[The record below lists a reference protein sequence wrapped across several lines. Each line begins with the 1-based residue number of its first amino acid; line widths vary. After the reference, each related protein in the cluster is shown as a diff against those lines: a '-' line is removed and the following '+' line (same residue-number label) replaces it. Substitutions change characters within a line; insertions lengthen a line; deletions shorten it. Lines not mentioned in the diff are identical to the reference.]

1 SHDQMGSRNVA
12 LKLHESSTDMSSS
25 TSATAAADGAFEPM
39 EVCEV
44 DGADEDDIEASH
56 IEVDEDDSDSEGDS
70 DDGDSEGDSDSD
82 SDNDDEAEDDADR
95 DNDADDGEPSDEGDE
110 GNGSDDDEAG
120 VQGSDMSTL
129 ENILGGRHAELL
141 ASAGLTIGGLARV
154 NSTNQFRPLLAA
166 LKQYDN
172 QTQQLIAL
180 QELTELLSISTE
192 DSLVGLN
199 FGELG
204 QSLVNLLK
212 GADGDYGELTGFIE
226 NNVDIMLLACRCLSN
241 LLEALP
247 LAGGLLARL
256 GAIEVLCGKLL
267 EIEYIDLA
275 EQALSTLM
283 QMSKEFPG
291 KVCEAG
297 GLSACLMFLDFFAT
311 GTQRTAL
318 SCAANCAQGV
328 TKDQFSQAKDA
339 VQVLERT
346 IFYTDQKCGEYS
358 CHALLYLIRAFR
370 SSPDLVSQLVSP
382 SLLASIIESI
392 SPDRADSVS
401 APPTLLLRVL
411 AAVTQC
417 SPERAAQALDAD
429 IIVVLERIVKH
440 QFIGAAEYSTPS
452 TRVSTR
458 QDSVARVSDQAWE
471 ALRLL
476 VAILPPLPSTPDA
489 LAQSEALVSGS
500 NSSGSSSGS
509 DNAESS
515 SQLRCLSAILTRP
528 RVIQQLQQ
536 TLASTL
542 ITAFH
547 STMSVAARHCL
558 LLAMLRVSFALNA
571 EQLLVALR
579 DAKLPTFI
587 ASAISS
593 AESPLLSAISL
604 LIARVVLDKLPG
616 VFTRDFIREGVA
628 DELAELASNARTAL
642 ISAES
647 PEDAHTETDSSVSE
661 ANDADRKPTDTTSLA
676 HASMVVNA
684 HAPKLMMHSAP
695 AGRPSSQVSTR
706 DGSTY
711 LLGSDINALHELVV
725 CQAQRLHSQLVTA
738 DSSEPANSSGSI
750 GVLAQLRCLS
760 KQLNSK
766 SVSAEDMRTCAKDLS
781 RILVSAD
788 GVTCYELTQSGL
800 VESLVSVLDRKVD
813 ATRSGTESSDSA
825 DVLAACLLSQ
835 RSAAS
840 TGETTTAA
848 ATAYEVLVQR
858 LQEALCIAES
868 LSISETYRLDSGE
881 ARTPADMLTKQI
893 RFSIA
898 PASEECMS
906 ALAEAANSSEEAKEA
921 SATMERVRQS
931 FRAITVSVHAV
942 APFSVL
948 DAYLRPRVALFVG
961 KRPRQSPQRLA
972 QLASSLFRE
981 EPGRDE
987 GSVDLRPQLDQIDR
1001 QPVSAVASG
1010 SRHDMH
1016 RGGAAQAGKQHLR
1029 MLKMIARSSG
1039 IDLHAAG
1046 LLDDQESSDSDDDDS
1061 GGSSSSSEEQAHQR
1075 VEKQDKGVSEGVLAD
1090 GGGSTS
1096 GNANATPA
1104 SASVDSG
1111 STAGDW
1117 RLMLTLKIGGTERAV
1132 EASDNI
1138 FQTVHSACQGN
1149 EALRDANPW
1158 TQTFQLQF
1166 HVEFGKARL
1175 PPQPQPPS
1183 PSLPGQ
1189 TADASQELSSA
1200 LGERS
1205 ATIVGAIKLLH
1216 SRLPRAQQLVRSS
1229 KCQVD
1234 ELAADVFVN
1243 RKLAAKVA
1251 RQLDDPL
1258 MVVCSALPSWCH
1270 VLIRHAPF
1278 LVSFGARVAYLQ
1290 ATSFGHSRNVSR
1302 WQTIAQREARGSG
1315 RAPPDALVP
1324 LGRMQR
1330 QKVRI
1335 SRSRMLESALK
1346 VLELYGTAKST
1357 LEVEYFDE
1365 VGTGLGPTL
1374 EFYSTVSR
1382 CLQERSLGMWREAR
1396 AAEPATSGP
1405 EYVDAPH
1412 GLFPRPITP
1421 ADTGVNTDQL
1431 EPTSAGT
1438 SILHLFK
1445 FAGHFVAKGLID
1457 SRVLDLPLHEEFWA
1471 AVQRY
1476 VSAARHDSCEFAW
1489 SWGQLEA
1496 VDQDMANSLHYLYQF
1511 VKAKDDIY
1519 ARKDM
1524 SMEQMQLAA
1533 EAIRDPKS
1541 QAAISDLALD
1551 FTLPGHP
1558 EIELRVGG
1566 ADIPVTISNVH
1577 NYVDLVARWI
1587 LDVGIRAQVEAF
1599 CAGFDKVFPCGDLLI
1614 FTPAELCRIVGPS
1627 TESEDWSSATLRSA
1641 IKAEHG
1647 FSLASPTVQMF
1658 LCFMESLDCLGRR
1671 SFLRFVTGAPRL
1683 PLGGFRALYP
1693 PLTLVQKMSEAPLS
1707 PDDYLPSV
1715 MTCANFIKLPNY
1727 SSLEVLKSRWGHAVA
1742 EGQQSFHLS

>member
-1 SHDQMGSRNVA
+1 
-12 LKLHESSTDMSSS
+12 
-25 TSATAAADGAFEPM
+25 M
-39 EVCEV
+39 EICEV
-44 DGADEDDIEASH
+44 DSVDAEDIEASH
-56 IEVDEDDSDSEGDS
+56 IEVDEEEDDSGSEGDS
-70 DDGDSEGDSDSD
+70 GDGDE
-82 SDNDDEAEDDADR
+82 DEADR
-95 DNDADDGEPSDEGDE
+95 DNGSDDGEPSDEDDE
-110 GNGSDDDEAG
+110 EDASDGDEAG
-120 VQGSDMSTL
+120 VQGDDMSTL

-154 NSTNQFRPLLAA
+154 NSANQFRPLLAA

-283 QMSKEFPG
+283 QMSKEFPA

-346 IFYTDQKCGEYS
+346 MFYTDQKCAEYS
-358 CHALLYLIRAFR
+358 CHALLCLIRAFR
-370 SSPDLVSQLVSP
+370 SLPDLVSQLVSP
-382 SLLASIIESI
+382 SLLASIVESI

-411 AAVTQC
+411 AAVTHC

-429 IIVVLERIVKH
+429 IIVVLERIVRL
-440 QFIGAAEYSTPS
+440 QFIGTAEYSTPS
-452 TRVSTR
+452 TRASTR

-489 LAQSEALVSGS
+489 LAQSEVLVSGS
-500 NSSGSSSGS
+500 DSSVIAPATTS
-509 DNAESS
+509 DSTECS
-515 SQLRCLSAILTRP
+515 SQLLCLSAILTRP

-542 ITAFH
+542 IAAFH

-558 LLAMLRVSFALNA
+558 LLAVLRVSFALNA

-593 AESPLLSAISL
+593 VESPLLSAISL
-604 LIARVVLDKLPG
+604 LIARIVLGKLPG

-647 PEDAHTETDSSVSE
+647 PEDAATESDSSVSE
-661 ANDADRKPTDTTSLA
+661 DNDADCKPTDTTSLA

-684 HAPKLMMHSAP
+684 HASKLLHSAP
-695 AGRPSSQVSTR
+695 ADRASSQVPAR
-706 DGSTY
+706 DGLSY
-711 LLGSDINALHELVV
+711 LVGNDTRALNELVV
-725 CQAQRLHSQLVTA
+725 CQAQLLHSQLVAA
-738 DSSEPANSSGSI
+738 DASKPTDGSGS
-750 GVLAQLRCLS
+750 GCSSVLVQLRRLS
-760 KQLNSK
+760 QQLSGK
-766 SVSAEDMRTCAKDLS
+766 SVSTEDMCTCAKELS
-781 RILVSAD
+781 AILVSAV

-800 VESLVSVLDRKVD
+800 VRSLASVLDRKAD
-813 ATRSGTESSDSA
+813 TTPSGIVSSDSA
-825 DVLAACLLSQ
+825 DVLATCLLSQ
-835 RSAAS
+835 RCTTS
-840 TGETTTAA
+840 TGEIATATV
-848 ATAYEVLVQR
+848 TAYEVLVQR
-858 LQEALCIAES
+858 LQEALCIAEN

-906 ALAEAANSSEEAKEA
+906 ALTEAANGSEAAKEA
-921 SATMERVRQS
+921 SGTMDRVRQS

-948 DAYLRPRVALFVG
+948 EAYLRPRVALFVG
-961 KRPRQSPQRLA
+961 KRPRLSPQRSA
-972 QLASSLFRE
+972 QLASSLFGDA
-981 EPGRDE
+981 PGRDE
-987 GSVDLRPQLDQIDR
+987 GSAELRPQQAQIDR
-1001 QPVSAVASG
+1001 LPVSAVASG
-1010 SRHDMH
+1010 SRHDMR

-1046 LLDDQESSDSDDDDS
+1046 LLDDQESSDSDDDS
-1061 GGSSSSSEEQAHQR
+1061 GSSEEQPLSASAHQR
-1075 VEKQDKGVSEGVLAD
+1075 VERQDKGVSESMLAD
-1090 GGGSTS
+1090 DGGSAS

-1104 SASVDSG
+1104 SASAESG

-1117 RLMLTLKIGGTERAV
+1117 RLMLTLKIGGIERVV

-1138 FQTVHSACQGN
+1138 FQTIHNACQGN
-1149 EALRDANPW
+1149 EALQGANPW
-1158 TQTFQLQF
+1158 TQTFQIQF
-1166 HVEFGKARL
+1166 HVEFGK
-1175 PPQPQPPS
+1175 PQPQPQPPS
-1183 PSLPGQ
+1183 SSLPGQ
-1189 TADASQELSSA
+1189 IADASQVLNSA

-1205 ATIVGAIKLLH
+1205 ATIVEVIKLLH
-1216 SRLPRAQQLVRSS
+1216 SRLSRAQQLARSS

-1234 ELAADVFVN
+1234 ELSADVFVN

-1278 LVSFGARVAYLQ
+1278 LVSFDARVAYLQ

-1315 RAPPDALVP
+1315 RTAPDTLVP

-1382 CLQERSLGMWREAR
+1382 CLQERPLGMWRETH
-1396 AAEPATSGP
+1396 AAGSATSGLRNSPLADVQQP

-1412 GLFPRPITP
+1412 GLFPRPTMP
-1421 ADTGVNTDQL
+1421 TDVDASADKF
-1431 EPTSAGT
+1431 EPTLVGA
-1438 SILHLFK
+1438 SILQLFR

-1457 SRVLDLPLHEEFWA
+1457 GRVLDLPLHEEFWT

-1476 VSAARHDSCEFAW
+1476 VSAARHDNCEFVW

-1496 VDQDMANSLHYLYQF
+1496 VDQGMASSLRYLYQF
-1511 VKAKDDIY
+1511 VKAKDEIY
-1519 ARKDM
+1519 ARNDM
-1524 SMEQMQLAA
+1524 SMEQMQSAA
-1533 EAIRDPKS
+1533 EAIRDPKN
-1541 QAAISDLALD
+1541 QAVISDLALD

-1558 EIELRVGG
+1558 EIELRAGG
-1566 ADIPVTISNVH
+1566 ADIPVTINNVH

-1599 CAGFDKVFPCGDLLI
+1599 CTGFDKVFPCSDLLI

-1658 LCFMESLDCLGRR
+1658 LGFMESLDCLGRR
-1671 SFLRFVTGAPRL
+1671 SFLRFVTGASRL

-1727 SSLEVLKSRWGHAVA
+1727 SSLEVLKRRWSHAVA

>member
-1 SHDQMGSRNVA
+1 
-12 LKLHESSTDMSSS
+12 
-25 TSATAAADGAFEPM
+25 M

-44 DGADEDDIEASH
+44 DSVDADDIEASH
-56 IEVDEDDSDSEGDS
+56 IEVDEEEDDSDSEGDS
-70 DDGDSEGDSDSD
+70 NSEGDSDD
-82 SDNDDEAEDDADR
+82 ADDADR
-95 DNDADDGEPSDEGDE
+95 DNDSDDGEPSDEDDE
-110 GNGSDDDEAG
+110 DAASDDDDDDDEAG
-120 VQGSDMSTL
+120 VQGDDMSAL
-129 ENILGGRHAELL
+129 ESILGGRHAELL

-226 NNVDIMLLACRCLSN
+226 NNIDIMLLACRCLSN

-247 LAGGLLARL
+247 LAGELLARL

-283 QMSKEFPG
+283 QMSKEFPA

-346 IFYTDQKCGEYS
+346 MFYTDQKCAEYS
-358 CHALLYLIRAFR
+358 CHALLCLIRAFR

-382 SLLASIIESI
+382 SLLASIVESI
-392 SPDRADSVS
+392 SPDRADSIS

-411 AAVTQC
+411 AAVTHC

-429 IIVVLERIVKH
+429 IIVVLERIVKL
-440 QFIGAAEYSTPS
+440 QFIGAAEYSAPS
-452 TRVSTR
+452 TRASAR

-489 LAQSEALVSGS
+489 LAQSEALVSGI
-500 NSSGSSSGS
+500 SSSVVAPATTS
-509 DNAESS
+509 DNTECSL
-515 SQLRCLSAILTRP
+515 QLLCLSAILTRP
-528 RVIQQLQQ
+528 RVIQQLLQ
-536 TLASTL
+536 TLVSTL
-542 ITAFH
+542 IAAFH

-558 LLAMLRVSFALNA
+558 LLAVLRVSFALNA

-593 AESPLLSAISL
+593 VESPLLSAISL
-604 LIARVVLDKLPG
+604 LIARIVLDKLPG

-647 PEDAHTETDSSVSE
+647 PEDATTESDSSVSE
-661 ANDADRKPTDTTSLA
+661 DNDADCKPTDTTSLA

-684 HAPKLMMHSAP
+684 HAPKLLHSAP
-695 AGRPSSQVSTR
+695 ADRVSSQVPTR
-706 DGSTY
+706 DGLSY
-711 LLGSDINALHELVV
+711 LLGSDTSALNELVV
-725 CQAQRLHSQLVTA
+725 CQAQLLHSQLVAA
-738 DSSEPANSSGSI
+738 DASKPTDGSGS
-750 GVLAQLRCLS
+750 GCSSVLAQLRRLS
-760 KQLNSK
+760 QQLSRE
-766 SVSAEDMRTCAKDLS
+766 SVSTEDMCTCAKELS
-781 RILVSAD
+781 AILVSAD
-788 GVTCYELTQSGL
+788 GVTCYELTQSGI
-800 VESLVSVLDRKVD
+800 VGSLASVLGRRADT
-813 ATRSGTESSDSA
+813 TRSGIESSDSA
-825 DVLAACLLSQ
+825 DVLVTCLLSQ
-835 RSAAS
+835 RCTTS
-840 TGETTTAA
+840 TGEVATATV
-848 ATAYEVLVQR
+848 TAYEVLVQR
-858 LQEALCIAES
+858 LQEALCVAEN

-906 ALAEAANSSEEAKEA
+906 ALTEAANASEAAKEA
-921 SATMERVRQS
+921 SATMGRVRQS

-948 DAYLRPRVALFVG
+948 EAYLRPRVALFVG
-961 KRPRQSPQRLA
+961 KRPRLSPQRSA
-972 QLASSLFRE
+972 QLASSLF
-981 EPGRDE
+981 GDASGHDE
-987 GSVDLRPQLDQIDR
+987 GSTELRPQQAQIDR
-1001 QPVSAVASG
+1001 LPVSAVASG
-1010 SRHDMH
+1010 SRHDMR
-1016 RGGAAQAGKQHLR
+1016 RGGAAQVGKQHLR

-1046 LLDDQESSDSDDDDS
+1046 LLDDQESSDSDDDS
-1061 GGSSSSSEEQAHQR
+1061 GSSEEQPLSASAHQR
-1075 VEKQDKGVSEGVLAD
+1075 VERQDKGASESMLAD
-1090 GGGSTS
+1090 DGGSTS

-1104 SASVDSG
+1104 SASAESD

-1117 RLMLTLKIGGTERAV
+1117 RLMLTLKIGGIERVV

-1138 FQTVHSACQGN
+1138 FQTIHNACQGN

-1158 TQTFQLQF
+1158 TQTFQIQF
-1166 HVEFGKARL
+1166 HVEFGK
-1175 PPQPQPPS
+1175 PQPQPQPS
-1183 PSLPGQ
+1183 SSSLPGQ
-1189 TADASQELSSA
+1189 IADVSQVLIAA

-1205 ATIVGAIKLLH
+1205 ATIVEVIKLLY
-1216 SRLPRAQQLVRSS
+1216 SRLSRAQQLARSS
-1229 KCQVD
+1229 ECQVD
-1234 ELAADVFVN
+1234 ELSADVFVN

-1278 LVSFGARVAYLQ
+1278 LVSFDARVAYLQ

-1315 RAPPDALVP
+1315 RTAPDTLVP

-1382 CLQERSLGMWREAR
+1382 CLQERPLGMWRETH
-1396 AAEPATSGP
+1396 AADSATSGLRNPPLADAQP
-1405 EYVDAPH
+1405 EYVDAPY
-1412 GLFPRPITP
+1412 GLFPRPIMPTDVAAN
-1421 ADTGVNTDQL
+1421 ADKL
-1431 EPTSAGT
+1431 EPTLVGA
-1438 SILHLFK
+1438 SILQLFR

-1457 SRVLDLPLHEEFWA
+1457 GRILDLPLHEEFWA

-1476 VSAARHDSCEFAW
+1476 VSAARHGNCEFAW

-1496 VDQDMANSLHYLYQF
+1496 VDQDMASSLRYLYQF
-1511 VKAKDDIY
+1511 VKAKDEIY

-1524 SMEQMQLAA
+1524 SMEQMQSAA
-1533 EAIRDPKS
+1533 EAIRDPKN

-1558 EIELRVGG
+1558 EIELRAGG
-1566 ADIPVTISNVH
+1566 ADIPVTINNVH

-1599 CAGFDKVFPCGDLLI
+1599 CAGFDKVFPCSDLLI

-1627 TESEDWSSATLRSA
+1627 TENEDWSSATLRSA

-1658 LCFMESLDCLGRR
+1658 LGFMESLDCLGRR

-1727 SSLEVLKSRWGHAVA
+1727 SSLEVLKRRWGHAVA